1 MKPVVM
7 FTILLATMST
17 ACSDGVLF
25 GGNIALAFAPIAMLL
40 MTINFKKF

>member
-7 FTILLATMST
+7 FTILAATMFT
-17 ACSDGVLF
+17 GCSDATLF